1 MQEQVNSN
9 TTMLN
14 YRDASDKGEFVASLE
29 LDTPS
34 SLPWRGERCILQVR
48 KQVIMNL
55 ADAWDD

>member
-1 MQEQVNSN
+1 
-9 TTMLN
+9 MLN